1 MPTIILKKEISIPV
15 IRGENHVPN
24 VVPTVK
30 YALEIRLNAEIFIE
44 VNCDSFNYKKLTFG
58 IIEFHRGNKLF
69 RIVTFMSWFIPVNLR
84 LILYFKMLQNVMRVK
99 FLRTKNRFIFLSGLI
114 TMLISQDV
122 FEGYTLFTPGSGGGG
137 GGGATTYLKD
147 NNLNNIRTWSHSNGA
162 ASMPYLIPGDEPGW
176 ENTLLIY
183 PYRVNNPTMESGGV
197 GGAFESLTWD
207 GDFVWGYILSNT
219 NYQHHHDVEP
229 LPNGNVLMIAW
240 EKKTATEAYS
250 AGRTSLN
257 GNSLN
262 QMWSEAIFEIQYDG
276 SGGGD
281 VVWEWHLWDHLI
293 QDVDPGDDNYGV
305 VFDHPELFDINL
317 GNIGGGGGPG
327 GANADWV
334 HLNAISYNADFD
346 QIVISNHHH
355 DEIFIIDHGTTTEE
369 AAGHSGGNYGKGGDF
384 LYRWG
389 NPQNYDRGN
398 NSYHVIGSQHSIN
411 WIPEGSP
418 GAGNFILFNNEG
430 NEALEFAP
438 PVDENGNYFL
448 EEGQPFGPSSETWT
462 SPYMSTPM
470 QGGAFRLPNGNSL
483 ITDCDDAVIK
493 EFTESG
499 TTVWSYTHS
508 GNNANIARAQKY
520 PLDYFDN
527 IDDTILGD
535 INGDGT
541 LNILDIVSLVNLVLA
556 GDYVDAADLNQ
567 DDALNILDIVSLVN
581 LILGN

>member
-1 MPTIILKKEISIPV
+1 MAIRKPV
-15 IRGENHVPN
+15 IRGDIHVPK

-58 IIEFHRGNKLF
+58 IIEFHRDNKLF

-84 LILYFKMLQNVMRVK
+84 LILYFKMLLNVMRVK

-122 FEGYTLFTPGSGGGG
+122 FEGYTLFTPGEGGGG
-137 GGGATTYLKD
+137 G
-147 NNLNNIRTWSHSNGA
+147 
-162 ASMPYLIPGDEPGW
+162 E
-176 ENTLLIY
+176 
-183 PYRVNNPTMESGGV
+183 
-197 GGAFESLTWD
+197 
-207 GDFVWGYILSNT
+207 
-219 NYQHHHDVEP
+219 
-229 LPNGNVLMIAW
+229 
-240 EKKTATEAYS
+240 
-250 AGRTSLN
+250 
-257 GNSLN
+257 
-262 QMWSEAIFEIQYDG
+262 
-276 SGGGD
+276 

-293 QDVDPGDDNYGV
+293 QDVDSGDDNYGV

-327 GANADWV
+327 GANADWI

-398 NSYHVIGSQHSIN
+398 NSYHIIGSQHSIN

-470 QGGAFRLPNGNSL
+470 QGGAFRLPNGNTL
-483 ITDCDDAVIK
+483 ITQTHTATVI
-493 EFTESG
+493 EVDSEGNELWSFTHEG
-499 TTVWSYTHS
+499 ENSYW
-508 GNNANIARAQKY
+508 IARSEKNS
-520 PLDYFDN
+520 PDYL
-527 IDDTILGD
+527 IDIILGD
-535 INGDGT
+535 LNGDGT
-541 LNILDIVSLVNLVLA
+541 LNILDIVILA
-556 GDYVDAADLNQ
+556 
-567 DDALNILDIVSLVN
+567 N
-581 LILGN
+581 LILDQ